1 MRRIDLG
8 EFKQVAVRDIHVF
21 GLLFL
26 LLLLGLSSAPPSARS
41 GSEATVTTVISCS
54 IVPCLFIASTL

>member
-1 MRRIDLG
+1 MRRMDLG

-26 LLLLGLSSAPPSARS
+26 LLLSSARS

-54 IVPCLFIASTL
+54 IVLALFIVSTL

>member
-1 MRRIDLG
+1 MDLG

-26 LLLLGLSSAPPSARS
+26 LLLSSARS

-54 IVPCLFIASTL
+54 IVLALFIVSTL